1 MTFRHIIKIC
11 FTTAATIL
19 PSCSRKE
26 AEKKSLFFP
35 EKISFHINMHRILF
49 FSSLCVMFCQTAEVN
64 TLKPWGLS
72 PVNWSKRGQIR
83 RAQCPP
89 GTGGGK
95 ADLRCPIQGSGQVI
109 LVPWQC
115 DNLKLYRQKFA
126 SECSRPHRKIY
137 PPSDFCHG
145 LSGRWCSSSELPI
158 VSVGAPTGVLGHAHM
173 RWLFM
178 HMGFLCLGRSAG
190 VGLGTCRGFPS
201 VLLGE

>member
-1 MTFRHIIKIC
+1 MYQ
-11 FTTAATIL
+11 
-19 PSCSRKE
+19 
-26 AEKKSLFFP
+26 
-35 EKISFHINMHRILF
+35 ILF

-126 SECSRPHRKIY
+126 SECSQPHRTIY

-178 HMGFLCLGRSAG
+178 HMGFPLSREVCWGGAWHLQRFPKCSSGGMRCLPEAG
-190 VGLGTCRGFPS
+190 QMGH
-201 VLLGE
+201 VLP